1 MTVKQFTEEN
11 NVSLVQVILDYNLI
25 INLVVGETPYGI
37 DMDTSDVPTG
47 TTLTDV
53 NDFVISG
60 NFLEAGGIV
69 IDMTQ
74 VNMLDS

>member
-1 MTVKQFTEEN
+1 MTVKQFTDQN
-11 NVSLVQVILDYNLI
+11 DVSIVQVLLDYNLI
-25 INLVVGETPYGI
+25 INLVVGDIPYGI
-37 DMDTSDVPTG
+37 DVDTSDIPTG

-53 NDFVISG
+53 DNFIILG
-60 NFLEAGGIV
+60 NMMDADGIV